1 MRLLF
6 PLYRRR
12 AIFLGF
18 RIRELS
24 MPFPK
29 CARQLPVRYHTP
41 LNFGICRCMITG
53 PTRIGNGGGGK
64 WRYPEYWRSPRNV
77 RNPMRYV
84 SIRYRFMPLF
94 IIFVHY
100 AIRYHAILYYW
111 RAGYSVSWRK
121 LAADMLEFRSW
132 GYLMSFWALALSF
145 LFCGCFVSP
154 CWPPLGVGRAARAV
168 VSFVQIVVRR
178 LALVVIRKKKMT

>member
-1 MRLLF
+1 M
-6 PLYRRR
+6 YDYG
-12 AIFLGF
+12 AN
-18 RIRELS
+18 
-24 MPFPK
+24 
-29 CARQLPVRYHTP
+29 AHWQW
-41 LNFGICRCMITG
+41 
-53 PTRIGNGGGGK
+53 GGGK

-154 CWPPLGVGRAARAV
+154 CWSPLGVGRAARARW
-168 VSFVQIVVRR
+168 FR
-178 LALVVIRKKKMT
+178 LFKMLVGVWRWWLSAKKN